1 MFYKSYQQHPWQL
14 LQQVRTVAISPRFIS
29 NTILTNMTTAVEDV
43 IHRVGKIIPTKCMEM
58 LVCQLVGVIDTPPY
72 IIVEKNCCTDKFISK
87 SVGITFFVQI
97 RFIWVFSIQLMEFE
111 RELEDIAV
119 QDLGKTISSA

>member
-1 MFYKSYQQHPWQL
+1 
-14 LQQVRTVAISPRFIS
+14 
-29 NTILTNMTTAVEDV
+29 
-43 IHRVGKIIPTKCMEM
+43 MEM